1 MLLFTKMIRDLGKA
15 KAQFFTIVV
24 IAACGVFAFVGA
36 MTVGNRLDDS
46 VSAFYR
52 ESAMND
58 LWINVNQAD
67 EQDIEALM
75 QLPGIDQAQGRTVMK
90 VFSDNRR
97 LDLFVLSDN
106 KLARP
111 HLEQGEPFQDTI
123 DGLWLD
129 HEFAKANAL
138 DVGDSLR
145 LHIGDGESVPLIV
158 RGLVVSPEKL
168 IDVSSET
175 LSTRHDLY
183 GYGYVGE
190 TAASRH
196 FATNGYNQ
204 ILLKLTDSGAQAEVA
219 SQVEQLL
226 GERFVSS
233 VTHEE
238 HPSAM
243 GAAAQIAQFRT
254 IGLITPLLF
263 FLLAAL
269 VVVSTMSR
277 LISGQRIQIGAL
289 MSLGVTIRQIRWHYM
304 SYGLLLGGL
313 GGLLGFVAGYYGIPA
328 IFMSTLTSSFILPE
342 WSAAFSPET
351 LWSVAA
357 ISACCTFAAFMAS
370 KGQLASLPAAVLRG
384 EAPASPKRSRLER
397 LLRRFGSDSF
407 RQLWLLRN
415 IQSHKIRSLMGVVG
429 SFGCAFLILFGFAN
443 IDSSNRSLDFEFDEQ
458 YRFAYKANLDKLS
471 PEAAARM
478 DWAVDGMQMQ
488 VIQES
493 RITIRSQDVEK
504 TLPITIA
511 GEGSFIQLNTEQ
523 DRESSFPKTG
533 IVMTSKMAAA
543 LGVSS
548 GESVSIRLDGG
559 EWREIQVADTVRLPS
574 ADRLFLFEVAWGELG
589 EAFVPNAL
597 LLGDDNAVDY
607 ARNMYPITQVV
618 AKSEMKE
625 ANRALNQ
632 GVFASAAGL
641 AIAAILLGIA
651 VIYNLGLINLTEM
664 SRQFA
669 TLKVLGLRHR
679 EIASLI
685 FQESFLLSTIG
696 IVLALPAGWGA
707 IHALDKVNVSE
718 GIMVIPDIKF
728 TSYLIAVGLT
738 LVCLLFVNIMMSSK
752 LRKIDM
758 VTSLKSVD

>member
-1 MLLFTKMIRDLGKA
+1 MLLFTKMLRDLSKA
-15 KAQFFTIVV
+15 KAQFLTIVI

-52 ESAMND
+52 DSAMND

-67 EQDIEALM
+67 EQDIATLA
-75 QLPGIDQAQGRTVMK
+75 QLPGIEQAQGRTVMK
-90 VFSDNRR
+90 GFSDNRR
-97 LDLFVLSDN
+97 LDLFVLTDN

-111 HLEQGEPFQDTI
+111 YLEQGEPFQADI

-129 HEFAKANAL
+129 REFAKANAL
-138 DVGDSLR
+138 DVGDRLSL
-145 LHIGDGESVPLIV
+145 HTGNGGSVSMVV

-168 IDVSSET
+168 IDVSSDT

-183 GYGYVGE
+183 GYAYMGE
-190 TAASRH
+190 AAASRY
-196 FATNGYNQ
+196 FATSGYNQ
-204 ILLKLTDSGAQAEVA
+204 ILLKLTESDAQTEAA
-219 SQVEQLL
+219 RQAEQLL
-226 GERFVSS
+226 GANYVSS

-254 IGLITPLLF
+254 IGLVTPLLF
-263 FLLAAL
+263 FVLAAL
-269 VVVSTMSR
+269 IVVSTMSR

-289 MSLGVTIRQIRWHYM
+289 MSMGVTVRQIRWHYM

-313 GGLLGFVAGYYGIPA
+313 GGLLGFAAGYYGIPA
-328 IFMSTLTSSFILPE
+328 IFMGTLKSSFILPV

-357 ISACCTFAAFMAS
+357 IGACCMLAAFMAS
-370 KGQLASLPAAVLRG
+370 RGQLASLPAAVLRG
-384 EAPASPKRSRLER
+384 EAPASPKRSLLER
-397 LLRRFGSDSF
+397 LMRRLGSDSF

-458 YRFAYKANLDKLS
+458 YRFAYKANLDTLS
-471 PEAAARM
+471 PEKTAGT
-478 DWAVDGMQMQ
+478 DWAMDGVQA
-488 VIQES
+488 IQEG
-493 RITIRSQDVEK
+493 RIAIRSQHATK

-511 GEGSFIQLNTEQ
+511 GEGSFIALKFGQ
-523 DRESSFPKTG
+523 DGEASFPRTG
-533 IVMTSKMAAA
+533 LVMTSKMAAA

-548 GESVSIRLDGG
+548 GEIVSIRLDGG
-559 EWREIQVADTVRLPS
+559 AWREIQVADTVRLPS
-574 ADRLFLFEVAWGELG
+574 ADRLFLFEAAWRELG
-589 EAFVPNAL
+589 ESFVPNAL
-597 LLGDDNAVDY
+597 LLDDDQAVDD
-607 ARNMYPITQVV
+607 ARQMYPVTQVV

-625 ANRALNQ
+625 ANRTLNQ

-641 AIAAILLGIA
+641 TIAALLLGIA

-685 FQESFLLSTIG
+685 FQESFLLSAVG
-696 IVLALPAGWGA
+696 ILLALPAGWGA
-707 IHALDKVNVSE
+707 IHALDKANVSE
-718 GIMVIPDIKF
+718 GVMVIPDIKF

-738 LVCLLFVNIMMSSK
+738 LVCLLIVNRMMSGK
-752 LRKIDM
+752 LRRIDM
-758 VTSLKSVD
+758 VSSLKSVD